1 MHGLVFGTY
10 SPYWSTSPIEQH
22 QLMGFLCCV
31 RMRQQFAPD
40 IQTKHSSNTASQR
53 SIVYMLRFGT
63 WLLEG
68 RIQSVFKLKS
78 YESCTYRLDEWL
90 REFRHFLWS
99 PVKMVS
105 RTNEYKADAFP
116 RRCTS
121 LRHEQVFGRWCG
133 RIHCECTDNWESFYT
148 LLMRVC
154 RQAYP
159 EECGPFL
166 FTPSMPSYGLR
177 FVHCWFIKSI
187 IVVFYSPPSARI
199 GDSCSQKL
207 YR

>member
-10 SPYWSTSPIEQH
+10 SPYWSTSPIEQL

-40 IQTKHSSNTASQR
+40 IQTKHSTNTASQR
-53 SIVYMLRFGT
+53 SIVYMLRFRT

-133 RIHCECTDNWESFYT
+133 RIHCECTDNWESFYAFDARLSSSISRGVRSIPFYPQHAVLWSSLRA
-148 LLMRVC
+148 LLIHQKYHR
-154 RQAYP
+154 
-159 EECGPFL
+159 
-166 FTPSMPSYGLR
+166 GLLL
-177 FVHCWFIKSI
+177 
-187 IVVFYSPPSARI
+187 SAIHTHI